1 MYLYQLSSI
10 HNPSSAQFG
19 HLLVDLVSSMSKNIC
34 LFINVFQGSINKKW
48 IIIRQFLL
56 RIYNHI
62 DFQFRNKTELS
73 KSELSKVKL
82 MREFFFWL
90 WLFPGTSPS
99 NYIGPHG
106 FAGSN
111 LVIHCIRS
119 LNLYIPFCDKGI
131 IPTKGI
137 VFF

>member
-34 LFINVFQGSINKKW
+34 LFINVFQESINKKW

-90 WLFPGTSPS
+90 WLFPGTLAEQLYWATWVCRFKPS
-99 NYIGPHG
+99 YLLHSFFEPLYTLLRQGNH
-106 FAGSN
+106 SN
-111 LVIHCIRS
+111 
-119 LNLYIPFCDKGI
+119 
-131 IPTKGI
+131 
-137 VFF
+137 